1 VMEYLRAK
9 HFTVDGFLKGLFEAR
24 EDGYLRQWTAA
35 KKVMYTDAEIVQTL
49 TNDEQATFLETT
61 EWSPVRRIF
70 RREMLTLT
78 RTPQFG
84 KFNPE
89 DCRTPIEALMNETE
103 LQRLAPHLIGS
114 IYQACEP
121 IRLSTRKNP
130 HKMAAMVL
138 SMMSFCMQRQ
148 KSNFFAL
155 NLGIFLHKEGLS
167 RSGIETLSCLGII
180 SSYDTIRNTLATL
193 ASTNKEEVRKVGEAF
208 SAVVIYDNVN
218 FANKVQDLRD
228 GDTSKFISATTGLVH
243 AGYRMPPQGL
253 TQNLFNPRYTLKTND
268 ILPEGLLW
276 DEQERRRSKVRQNNP
291 GL

>member
-1 VMEYLRAK
+1 MTDIDHGHTNATGGSGTDKKWKKEGLGRKQVESVMEYLRAK

-103 LQRLAPHLIGS
+103 LQRLAPHLIDS

-121 IRLSTRKNP
+121 NI
-130 HKMAAMVL
+130 VL
-138 SMMSFCMQRQ
+138 SR
-148 KSNFFAL
+148 NHFF
-155 NLGIFLHKEGLS
+155 
-167 RSGIETLSCLGII
+167 
-180 SSYDTIRNTLATL
+180 
-193 ASTNKEEVRKVGEAF
+193 V
-208 SAVVIYDNVN
+208 
-218 FANKVQDLRD
+218 
-228 GDTSKFISATTGLVH
+228 
-243 AGYRMPPQGL
+243 
-253 TQNLFNPRYTLKTND
+253 
-268 ILPEGLLW
+268 
-276 DEQERRRSKVRQNNP
+276 
-291 GL
+291 